1 MKFTTSLLTTV
12 FAISSLSASELE
24 VPHITVTGMAEERVA
39 PDEMSWRLR
48 VESKG
53 EKVAETAEVH
63 DKKVAKVLAFLK
75 QQGGD
80 EKKIST
86 SSISLEEERER
97 QDCKYVH
104 LGYKA
109 QTDIR
114 YVSQDLQKYRELWI
128 GLSQLD
134 GLSVRSV
141 ELQLADPIPHQES
154 TRLKAL
160 AAAKKKAASMAEVL
174 DSKIGKPLI
183 IKDRPVND
191 GFYGVR
197 ITRNSIDSVLD
208 GASSAGSLAAG
219 TVSISSTVEV
229 TFALTS
235 AE

>member
-1 MKFTTSLLTTV
+1 MKFSASILTAI

-24 VPHITVTGMAEERVA
+24 VPHITVTGVAEERVA
-39 PDEMSWRLR
+39 PDEMSWSLR

-53 EKVAETAEVH
+53 EKVAEIAEVH

-86 SSISLEEERER
+86 SSISLEEERVHR
-97 QDCKYVH
+97 GGKYVH

-114 YVSQDLQKYRELWI
+114 YVSRDLQKYRELWI

-134 GLSVRSV
+134 GLSVSSV

-183 IKDRPVND
+183 IKEPS
-191 GFYGVR
+191 GYGVLP
-197 ITRNSIDSVLD
+197 TNAYNTMGSIAR